1 MSTSETEIL
10 PVEKFKHFLDTPL
23 TIGIYGDVGVTSHT
37 YNSALYGLM
46 QVLGTGVTYKLL
58 KAPEVISGAWRED
71 IDVFVMPGGA
81 TTPMHEKLTEAGCAQ
96 IREYVNEG
104 GRYIGFCAGAYF
116 GAAFV
121 EFAKGDPDLE
131 RITEREL
138 GFFPGTAVGPVFA
151 GFKYHELK
159 KSLAVRLSFPEKKYN
174 SHFSYFNGG
183 CYFKGVTNHGNTKV
197 ISTYPEKQD
206 KAAIIMCTAGDG
218 KALLCGPH
226 IEYVPELLP
235 PEVPEDVIQKLLSTK
250 EQKQNALGLM
260 IEELLSEN

>member
-10 PVEKFKHFLDTPL
+10 PLEKFKHFLDTSL

-58 KAPEVISGAWRED
+58 KAPEIISGTWRDGID
-71 IDVFVMPGGA
+71 IFVMPGGA
-81 TTPMHEKLTEAGCAQ
+81 TTPMHEKLTEEGCAQ
-96 IREYVNEG
+96 IRNFVNEG

-116 GAAFV
+116 GSAFV

-131 RITEREL
+131 RITKREL
-138 GFFPGTAVGPVFA
+138 GFFPGTAIGPAFA

-159 KSLAVRLSFPEKKYN
+159 KSHAVRLSFSDKQYN

-183 CYFKGVTNHGNTKV
+183 CYFKDADGYDNTKV
-197 ISTYPEKQD
+197 IATYPEKKG
-206 KAAIIMCTAGDG
+206 KAAIIICDAGKG
-218 KALLCGPH
+218 QALLCGPH

-250 EQKQNALGLM
+250 EQKQNALKLM
-260 IEELLSEN
+260 IEELLSDK